1 MKKLLYIPFLFFFI
15 TISAQRPGATERPSQ
30 RPFQQ
35 TPTEEVKDI
44 ILENIIDEVNN
55 RSQLEN
61 LAHELFDVI
70 GPRLVGTPQM
80 KNAHDWAV
88 KKYESWGIKSYLHQ
102 WGIWRGWERG
112 ITHIDMLE
120 PRLRTLNG
128 RQLAWSPSTS
138 KKGITAEVTKVPQID
153 NKEDFDNWL
162 KTIKVKLIL
171 VSQKKIKGRN
181 DYLCE

>member
-1 MKKLLYIPFLFFFI
+1 MKKLLFIPFLFFFI

-44 ILENIIDEVNN
+44 VLENIIDEVNN

-70 GPRLVGTPQM
+70 GPRLGGTPQM

-88 KKYESWGIKSYLHQ
+88 NKY
-102 WGIWRGWERG
+102 
-112 ITHIDMLE
+112 
-120 PRLRTLNG
+120 
-128 RQLAWSPSTS
+128 
-138 KKGITAEVTKVPQID
+138 V
-153 NKEDFDNWL
+153 
-162 KTIKVKLIL
+162 
-171 VSQKKIKGRN
+171 
-181 DYLCE
+181 